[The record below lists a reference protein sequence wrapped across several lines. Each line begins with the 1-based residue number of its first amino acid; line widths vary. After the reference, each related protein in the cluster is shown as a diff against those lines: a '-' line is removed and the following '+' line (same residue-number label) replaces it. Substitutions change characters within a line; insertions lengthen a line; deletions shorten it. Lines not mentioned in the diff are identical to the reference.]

1 MTDSLRS
8 RLLAA
13 EREHAARPALWIE
26 DRRWTYAEL
35 FADARVLAAQFD
47 AEVAPGL
54 PIGIHCQRDHISIL
68 GILAAALSVRPYLP
82 LNPNFPP
89 ERLAAIIGIGRPG
102 ALLCSDETR
111 GAVEAM
117 LPDLPSGLRL
127 FGLNGV
133 VALGTGPIPGPV
145 EDPTVAGAETTA
157 YMMFTSGTTGTPKGV
172 RVLERNLLAYLD
184 GIAPIAAIGP
194 DDRAT
199 HFFDLS
205 FDLSVHDIFVTL
217 TAGAELCV
225 LPKTLSMAVAEFARS
240 RRLTHWFSVPSL
252 ATFCDRLGQL
262 TPAALPYLR
271 TALFCGEALAV
282 SVMRRFREAAPQTRI
297 WNIYGPTE
305 ATIAFTAYEVKEPDG
320 LDGMA
325 VVPIGLPIGREKIR
339 LVALDDPEQPGAAE
353 LCLGGLQVA
362 PGYMNNPEQNASRF
376 MERDGL
382 RWYRTGDVVRLSD
395 EHGVL
400 FLGRVDDQVKISGY
414 RVELLEIDAALR
426 LAAETPEVAALPWP
440 VSPSGQADQV
450 VGFVVNSTVSQAEIR
465 KRCRAQL
472 PAYMVP
478 RKIVVLDRLP
488 LTVSG
493 KIDRKALR
501 GILEANKG

>member
-13 EREHAARPALWIE
+13 EREHAARPALWI
-26 DRRWTYAEL
+26 DDQRWTYAEM
-35 FADARVLAAQFD
+35 FADARALAAHID

-54 PIGIHCQRDHISIL
+54 PIGIYCQRDRTSLL
-68 GILAAALSVRPYLP
+68 GILAAALSGRPYLP
-82 LNPNFPP
+82 LNPSFPP
-89 ERLAAIIGIGRPG
+89 ERLVAIVGIGRPG
-102 ALLCSDETR
+102 ALLCSEETS
-111 GAVEAM
+111 GAAGAI
-117 LPDLPSGLRL
+117 LPYLPSELPL
-127 FGLNGV
+127 FGLYGI
-133 VALGTGPIPGPV
+133 VARGTGPIPGSA
-145 EDPTVAGAETTA
+145 EDPTEAGAERTA
-157 YMMFTSGTTGTPKGV
+157 YLMFTSGTTGTPKGV

-194 DDRAT
+194 GDRAT

-217 TAGAELCV
+217 VAGAELCV
-225 LPKTLSMAVAEFARS
+225 LPKMLSMAVTEFARS

-262 TPAALPYLR
+262 TPAALPDLR

-282 SVMRRFREAAPQTRI
+282 SAMRRFREAAPQARI

-325 VVPIGLPIGREKIR
+325 VVPIGLPIGQEKIR
-339 LVALDDPEQPGAAE
+339 LEALGDPAQPGAAE
-353 LCLGGLQVA
+353 LCLGGRQVT
-362 PGYMNNPEQNASRF
+362 PGYMNNPEQNNSRF
-376 MERDGL
+376 FEIDGL
-382 RWYRTGDVVRLSD
+382 RWYRTGDVVRLSN
-395 EHGVL
+395 ENGIL

-414 RVELLEIDAALR
+414 RVELLEIDAVLR
-426 LAAETPEVAALPWP
+426 LAAETPEVAAVPWP
-440 VSPSGQADQV
+440 VSASGQADQV
-450 VGFVVNSTVSQAEIR
+450 VGFVVNSKVSQADIR

-478 RKIVVLDRLP
+478 RKIVVLDCLP

-501 GILEANKG
+501 SMLDAGKG